1 MSMPLTPLDGGV
13 LLPYECHEGNY
24 GLPNAL
30 SAERAEDRAIEEDR
44 KNGFIRARR
53 PIQVPVP
60 NRAAAA
66 AEEQ

>member
-1 MSMPLTPLDGGV
+1 MSMPLPPLDGGV

-30 SAERAEDRAIEEDR
+30 SAERAEDRAIEADR
-44 KNGFIRARR
+44 VKGITRPRRAV
-53 PIQVPVP
+53 QVPVP
-60 NRAAAA
+60 NRPAAP

>member
-1 MSMPLTPLDGGV
+1 MSLPLTPLDGGV

-30 SAERAEDRAIEEDR
+30 SAERAEDRAIETDR
-44 KNGFIRARR
+44 QKGIVR
-53 PIQVPVP
+53 PRKAVQVPVP
-60 NRAAAA
+60 NRPAAP